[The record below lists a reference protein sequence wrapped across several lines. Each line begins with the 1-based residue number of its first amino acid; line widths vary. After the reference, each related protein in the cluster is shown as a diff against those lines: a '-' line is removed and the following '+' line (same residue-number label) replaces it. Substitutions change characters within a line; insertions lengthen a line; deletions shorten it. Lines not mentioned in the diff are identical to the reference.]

1 MLKFARF
8 NLVCLI
14 MIAACPLAA
23 LGRDSTMDKELRQ
36 AFDAGQLAGLH
47 SVLVMH
53 KGEVIAESYFAGN
66 DERWGEPLG
75 VRQHGAN
82 ELHDIRSV
90 TKPIVGLLYGI
101 ALAEGKVPGLDESIL
116 KYFPQ
121 YGDLA
126 KDEARKAIRVRHA
139 LSMTMG
145 MAWNE
150 DIPYSDPKNSEI
162 AMEHAKDRYR
172 FVLEQPLVDEPGTK
186 WIYNGGAVAVIAK
199 LIADGVGKPIDAY
212 ANEKLFKPL
221 GINSYEWIRGADGV
235 PSAASGLRLT
245 IHDLAK
251 IGQLILDKGKFNGRE
266 IVPDAW
272 LRESFKP
279 RSSMPYDEL
288 RYGFFW
294 VLAPASWGDP
304 PALVWHLGNGGQ
316 MLRVSLKT
324 GVITVVFAGN
334 YNQTDNWKL
343 PVKII
348 WEFVVPAINAK
359 LEKQ

>member
-1 MLKFARF
+1 MLQFTRF

-23 LGRDSTMDKELRQ
+23 FGRDSTMDKELRQ
-36 AFDAGQLAGLH
+36 AFDAGQLPGLH

-53 KGEVIAESYFAGN
+53 QGEVFAESYFVGT
-66 DERWGEPLG
+66 DERLGQPLDA
-75 VRQHGAN
+75 RQHGPG

-101 ALAEGKVPGLDESIL
+101 ALAEGKVPGLDERIL
-116 KYFPQ
+116 EHFPE
-121 YGDLA
+121 YSDLA
-126 KDEARKAIRVRHA
+126 KEEARRAIRIRHA

-150 DIPYSDPKNSEI
+150 DLPYSDLKNSEI

-172 FVLEQPLVDEPGTK
+172 YVLEQPILHEPGSQWT
-186 WIYNGGAVAVIAK
+186 YSGGAVALIAK
-199 LIADGVGKPIDAY
+199 LIAEGVGKPIDEY
-212 ANEKLFKPL
+212 ADEKLFKPL
-221 GINSYEWIRGADGV
+221 GIKSYEWIRAADGV
-235 PSAASGLRLT
+235 PFAASGLRLT
-245 IHDLAK
+245 TRDLAK
-251 IGQLILDKGKFNGRE
+251 IGQLILDKGRFDGRE
-266 IVPDAW
+266 VVPDAW
-272 LRESFKP
+272 LRESFTP
-279 RSSMPYDEL
+279 RSNMPDEL

-343 PVKII
+343 PIKVIAD
-348 WEFVVPAINAK
+348 FVSPALTAK